1 MRVTIV
7 CAHTIGMTMLSS
19 FRAIS
24 PLPPRTIFDCWARP
38 QSWPVWDPEVSEVDF
53 RGPAAVGAVGKLR
66 PRSGPSATFTITA
79 LEQDRCLVN
88 ETSLPGARLVF
99 LHQVGPG
106 DDGSRVVVEVSV
118 VGVLGWLWGRLLRR
132 SFANSAQASGEG
144 LLRHLGGESA

>member
-1 MRVTIV
+1 M
-7 CAHTIGMTMLSS
+7 
-19 FRAIS
+19 
-24 PLPPRTIFDCWARP
+24 
-38 QSWPVWDPEVSEVDF
+38 
-53 RGPAAVGAVGKLR
+53 
-66 PRSGPSATFTITA
+66 
-79 LEQDRCLVN
+79 
-88 ETSLPGARLVF
+88 F